1 MITKSIFNMVMSII
15 FASIFTVFLVLI
27 IIFKSLKLDI
37 IGIIFCSISLV
48 FAITSSIIK
57 SVESINNNKTLNTLT
72 EIFKISSLTF
82 FSTYLILLLN
92 INIKWLFLSLILL
105 LSTIYI
111 IFKSINKFPKIN
123 ILLHITIIIITLIT
137 GYLLYNFNYLFIL
150 LAIGLI
156 TYYIFNLIIINKHNK
171 IIIFLLLFTYIDL
184 GIFLLLN

>member
-111 IFKSINKFPKIN
+111 IIKVHYTWINTRI
-123 ILLHITIIIITLIT
+123 
-137 GYLLYNFNYLFIL
+137 Y
-150 LAIGLI
+150 
-156 TYYIFNLIIINKHNK
+156 
-171 IIIFLLLFTYIDL
+171 
-184 GIFLLLN
+184 

>member
-1 MITKSIFNMVMSII
+1 MITKSIFNMVMSVI

-150 LAIGLI
+150 LTIGLI
-156 TYYIFNLIIINKHNK
+156 TYYIFNLIINNKHNK